1 MDIAP
6 GPGRWPLSAPATAML
21 RDPRTPPDEL
31 LRLALRELAVR
42 GAVRVQLHEQSGRRK
57 AQVRLLPGEVD
68 AAGLP
73 GPLAVLAGALLPH
86 VDPGGTP
93 AHRAVQQASGW
104 RADLAAR
111 VRTAARQELQAAGLM
126 VPARGR
132 LLGVVPVTRWQLT
145 GSGRAWAA
153 SAAGAATAATGVLPA
168 AGLLLALD
176 RDVQRRLRDA
186 AGSDGDAAAG
196 WVDADGLDA
205 VLGEAGAGLDAAA
218 DAASGGDGG
227 GGDGGGGG
235 GGD

>member
-1 MDIAP
+1 MDTAP
-6 GPGRWPLSAPATAML
+6 SPGRWPLSAPATAML
-21 RDPRTPPDEL
+21 REPRTPPAEL

-42 GAVRVQLHEQSGRRK
+42 GAVRVRLDEQPGRRT
-57 AQVRLLPGEVD
+57 AQVRLIPGDVD

-93 AHRAVQQASGW
+93 AHRAMRQASGW

-111 VRTAARQELQAAGLM
+111 VRTATRQELQAAGLV
-126 VPARGR
+126 VPGRGR
-132 LLGVVPVTRWQLT
+132 LLGVVPWTRWRLT
-145 GSGRAWAA
+145 GSGRAWAV
-153 SAAGAATAATGVLPA
+153 SVAGVGTAATGVLPA

-186 AGSDGDAAAG
+186 ASSDGDAGAG
-196 WVDADGLDA
+196 WGDVDGLDA

-235 GGD
+235 D